1 MKGENMMKKVA
12 ILTFHRALNYGAK
25 YQAFALLSAINQ
37 YCDGYILD
45 YRCEQIEKFYYDKV
59 GMKGKCKNILK
70 WMLFPKY
77 MKDLK
82 CRKQRFQKFDFFYKY
97 SKTFTS
103 QNINEADQEFDVFIA
118 GSDQIWNPILT
129 GNDLNFF
136 LPFCEEEK
144 RNAYAASL
152 GKAKLTDFNGDN
164 LNELLKNFKTITV
177 REVSMVDSIKSLVP
191 EVNPLSVCDP
201 VFLLEASEWKT
212 RLHLKKTISE
222 EKYIFIYIVA
232 PQTYAIDKAQQI
244 AKQKGWNIKYIDMG
258 RTRCEGIEAVND
270 AGPIEFLNLMI
281 NAELVITTSFHAL
294 ALSMIFH
301 KPVQF
306 ELSKEKINAN
316 ARLVDLATQVNMM
329 KYEITTVDNVIYDDY
344 EWGRI
349 DNVIAEM
356 RNDATDLLLKMIG
369 K

>member
-1 MKGENMMKKVA
+1 
-12 ILTFHRALNYGAK
+12 
-25 YQAFALLSAINQ
+25 
-37 YCDGYILD
+37 
-45 YRCEQIEKFYYDKV
+45 
-59 GMKGKCKNILK
+59 
-70 WMLFPKY
+70 
-77 MKDLK
+77 
-82 CRKQRFQKFDFFYKY
+82 
-97 SKTFTS
+97 
-103 QNINEADQEFDVFIA
+103 
-118 GSDQIWNPILT
+118 
-129 GNDLNFF
+129 
-136 LPFCEEEK
+136 
-144 RNAYAASL
+144 
-152 GKAKLTDFNGDN
+152 
-164 LNELLKNFKTITV
+164 
-177 REVSMVDSIKSLVP
+177 
-191 EVNPLSVCDP
+191 
-201 VFLLEASEWKT
+201 
-212 RLHLKKTISE
+212 
-222 EKYIFIYIVA
+222 
-232 PQTYAIDKAQQI
+232 
-244 AKQKGWNIKYIDMG
+244 MG